1 MLKIQ
6 AKLNRV
12 VMHDKMLKRKVDRQ
26 ENRVLYI
33 FGSFVRMDVRSKEL
47 NLKGKRKTVNVKRN
61 SLGQFQSGLKVKQH
75 SKAGERPRQWQG
87 LLRKFMLYD
96 VDKFKKSVVI
106 GAKKLGRSRGAGLME
121 HGGSFWY
128 RLRKKHTGQVHRG
141 TATVSARPFMQRQF
155 DRNLKKLPDIYRRAG
170 F

>member
-1 MLKIQ
+1 MLNVQ
-6 AKLNRV
+6 AKLSRV
-12 VMHDKMLKRKVDRQ
+12 VMDDKMLKRKVDRQ

-47 NLKGKRKTVNVKRN
+47 NLKGKRIKVN
-61 SLGQFQSGLKVKQH
+61 GATVKQH

-141 TATVSARPFMQRQF
+141 TATVAPRPFMQRQF
-155 DRNLKKLPDIYRRAG
+155 ERNLKKLPEIYRRAG

>member
-1 MLKIQ
+1 MLNVQ
-6 AKLNRV
+6 AKLSRV
-12 VMHDKMLKRKVDRQ
+12 VMDDKMLKRKVDRQ

-47 NLKGKRKTVNVKRN
+47 NLKGKRIKVNGA
-61 SLGQFQSGLKVKQH
+61 SVKQH

-141 TATVSARPFMQRQF
+141 TATVRPRPFMQRQF
-155 DRNLKKLPDIYRRAG
+155 ERNLKKLPEIYRRAG

>member
-47 NLKGKRKTVNVKRN
+47 NLKGKRHKVGGVSVK
-61 SLGQFQSGLKVKQH
+61 KH

-96 VDKFKKSVVI
+96 VDKF
-106 GAKKLGRSRGAGLME
+106 
-121 HGGSFWY
+121 
-128 RLRKKHTGQVHRG
+128 
-141 TATVSARPFMQRQF
+141 
-155 DRNLKKLPDIYRRAG
+155 
-170 F
+170 

>member
-47 NLKGKRKTVNVKRN
+47 NLKGKRIKVNGA
-61 SLGQFQSGLKVKQH
+61 SVKQH